1 MSERSRSVL
10 AILMSVAALSIATPS
25 AFARPLAIE
34 DLDNYGRVGDAQI
47 SPDGDSVLYTVTTPD
62 VTADVRRTSV
72 WRVSW
77 IGGAAEQ
84 LTSKTTSAYSPRWSP
99 DGRWIS
105 FLQSDATGD
114 VQLWLL
120 DKVRAGEA
128 RRITDLPG
136 GISAY
141 AWSPNG
147 KRLALVHR
155 PPTPKQPQPWVID
168 RYRFKTDT
176 GEGYLH
182 NAVKPPRIY
191 LYDLDTRSAAELTSG
206 GEYEETEPAWSPD
219 GRSIAYFSNREA
231 DADRSDYTDIYV
243 APALP
248 GASPKRLAEFPG
260 TDQGPMAWSADGRNL
275 VFRRG
280 GEPQFGLFDQLQ
292 LAVVSVADG
301 TVTLP
306 ISRLDRDVDNVAFR
320 SDGRAINCL
329 IIDNRTR
336 YPVSVSRSNGALR
349 RLYEGPRKI
358 LSFTEANGRVAA
370 VATSDHEPPE
380 VYALERG
387 ILRPLSR
394 HNQSW
399 LSDVELSNSEEIQF
413 VASDGQKI
421 YGLLTRPFGYK
432 RGARYPTVLWI
443 HGGPY
448 LQDEHGFN
456 YDPAYD
462 ARQVLA
468 AQGYAVVQI
477 NYRGSRGRGVEFGHQ
492 TFANWGE
499 RDVADLL
506 EGVDHAVALGVADPD
521 RLGVGGWSFGGI
533 LTNYLIVSDL
543 RFKAAVSGAGS
554 GSKISL
560 YGTDLYA
567 YVNELEFG
575 APWRTP
581 DVWLRISR
589 PLFQADRVRTPTLF
603 VSGARDFNVPVAGSE
618 QMYQA
623 LKSLRVPT
631 QLVIYPGEQ
640 HMIERPSFERDLLRR
655 YVQWYTRYL
664 KDERPSS

>member
-1 MSERSRSVL
+1 MSGRSQSVL
-10 AILMSVAALSIATPS
+10 AILTSIVAFSIAH
-25 AFARPLAIE
+25 ARPLAIE
-34 DLDNYGRVGDAQI
+34 DLDNYGRVADAQI
-47 SPDGDSVLYTVTTPD
+47 SPDGESVLYTVTTPD
-62 VTADVRRTSV
+62 GTADARQTSV
-72 WRVSW
+72 WHVNWR
-77 IGGAAEQ
+77 GGAAEQ
-84 LTSKTTSAYSPRWSP
+84 LTSKATSAYSPRWSP
-99 DGRWIS
+99 DGRWAS
-105 FLQSDATGD
+105 FLQADATGD
-114 VQLWLL
+114 AQLWLL
-120 DKVRAGEA
+120 DKERAGEA
-128 RRITDLPG
+128 RRVTDVPG
-136 GISAY
+136 GVSAY
-141 AWSPNG
+141 VWAPDS
-147 KRLALVHR
+147 KRLALVHQA
-155 PPTPKQPQPWVID
+155 PTQKQLEPWVID
-168 RYRFKTDT
+168 RYRFKTDA
-176 GEGYLH
+176 GDGYLH
-182 NAVKPPRIY
+182 NAVKPPRIF
-191 LYDLDTRSAAELTSG
+191 LFDLDTRSVAALTSG
-206 GEYEETEPAWSPD
+206 EFEETEPVWSPD
-219 GRSIAYFSNREA
+219 GRRIAFFSNREA
-231 DADRSDYTDIYV
+231 DADRSDYMDIYV
-243 APALP
+243 APAQP
-248 GASPKRLAEFPG
+248 GASPKRLAAFPG
-260 TDQGPMAWSADGRNL
+260 TDQGPMAWSADGREL

-301 TVTLP
+301 AVTLP
-306 ISRLDRDVDNVAFR
+306 ISRLDRDVDNVAFG
-320 SDGRAINCL
+320 SNDRAIHCL

-336 YPVSVSRSNGALR
+336 YPASVSRSNGALK

-358 LSFTEANGRVAA
+358 LSFTEANGRIAA
-370 VATSDHEPPE
+370 IATSDREPPE

-387 ILRPLSR
+387 VLRPLSR

-399 LSDVELSNSEEIQF
+399 LSQVELSYSEEIEF

-421 YGLLTRPFGYK
+421 QGLLTRPFGYTP
-432 RGARYPTVLWI
+432 GTRYPTVLWI

-468 AQGYAVVQI
+468 AQGYAVLQI
-477 NYRGSRGRGVEFGHQ
+477 NYRGSRGNGVAFAHQ
-492 TFANWGE
+492 LFAKWGE

-506 EGVDHAVALGVADPD
+506 EGVDHAVALGVADPE

-533 LTNYLIVSDL
+533 LTNYLIVSDR

-575 APWRTP
+575 APWRSP

-623 LKSLRVPT
+623 LKSLQVPS
-631 QLVIYPGEQ
+631 QLVIYPGEH
-640 HMIERPSFERDLLRR
+640 HMIERPSFERDLLER
-655 YVQWYTRYL
+655 YVSWYDRYL
-664 KDERPSS
+664 KDERSLP

>member
-1 MSERSRSVL
+1 MSERSRSVVTM
-10 AILMSVAALSIATPS
+10 LMSIVALSIAI
-25 AFARPLAIE
+25 ADARPLAIE
-34 DLDNYGRVGDAQI
+34 DLDNYGRVADAQI
-47 SPDGDSVLYTVTTPD
+47 SPEGKSVLYTVTTPD
-62 VTADVRRTSV
+62 VTADARRSSV

-77 IGGAAEQ
+77 TGGVAEQ
-84 LTSKTTSAYSPRWSP
+84 LTSKTTSAYSARWSP

-105 FLQSDATGD
+105 FLQSDAITGD
-114 VQLWLL
+114 AQLWLL
-120 DKVRAGEA
+120 DRERNGEA

-141 AWSPNG
+141 VWAPDS
-147 KRLALVHR
+147 KRLALVHQA
-155 PPTPKQPQPWVID
+155 PAQKQPEPWVID
-168 RYRFKTDT
+168 RYRFKSDS
-176 GEGYLH
+176 GDGYLH

-191 LYDLDTRSAAELTSG
+191 LYDLDTRSTAALTSG
-206 GEYEETEPAWSPD
+206 GEFEESEPAWSPD
-219 GRSIAYFSNREA
+219 GSRIAFFSNREA
-231 DADRSDYTDIYV
+231 DADRTDYADIYV
-243 APALP
+243 ASAQP
-248 GASPKRLAEFPG
+248 GALPKRLTDFTG
-260 TDQGPMAWSADGRNL
+260 TDQGPLAWSADGRDL
-275 VFRRG
+275 IFRRG
-280 GEPQFGLFDQLQ
+280 GEPQYGLFDQLQ
-292 LAVVSVADG
+292 LAVASVADG
-301 TVTLP
+301 AVTLP

-336 YPVSVSRSNGALR
+336 YPASVSRRGGVLQ

-358 LSFTEANGRVAA
+358 LSFTEANGRIAA
-370 VATSDHEPPE
+370 IATSDREPPE

-387 ILRPLSR
+387 VLRPLSH
-394 HNQSW
+394 HNQGW
-399 LSDVELSNSEEIQF
+399 LNEVQLSSSEEIEF
-413 VASDGQKI
+413 VASDGQKVQ
-421 YGLLTRPFGYK
+421 GLLTRPFGYTP
-432 RGARYPTVLWI
+432 GTRYPTVLWI

-477 NYRGSRGRGVEFGHQ
+477 NYRGSRGNGVAFAHQ
-492 TFANWGE
+492 TFAKWGE
-499 RDVADLL
+499 RDVSDLR
-506 EGVDHAVALGVADPD
+506 EGVDHAVALGVADPN

-533 LTNYLIVSDL
+533 LTNYLIVSDT

-575 APWRTP
+575 APWRSP

-631 QLVIYPGEQ
+631 QLVIYPGEH

-655 YVQWYTRYL
+655 YVSWYDRYL
-664 KDERPSS
+664 KDERSLP